1 VDWSDSIAW
10 IVLGLMG
17 NAAFFSRFLVQWVA
31 SERARESVI
40 PRAFWHLSIVGSLLL
55 LAYAIHKRDPI
66 FILAYLPNA
75 FVYIRNL
82 VLIRRKE
89 TGGAEASVLQRNAP
103 ADPG

>member
-1 VDWSDSIAW
+1 MDWSDSIAW

-17 NAAFFSRFLVQWVA
+17 NAAFFSRFLVQWLA
-31 SERARESVI
+31 SERARESII
-40 PRAFWHLSIVGSLLL
+40 PLSFWHLSIVGSLLL
-55 LAYAIHKRDPI
+55 LAYAVHKRDPI

-89 TGGAEASVLQRNAP
+89 AGDAEASVLRRNAP
-103 ADPG
+103 VDSG

>member
-1 VDWSDSIAW
+1 MDWSDSIAW

-40 PRAFWHLSIVGSLLL
+40 PRAFWHLSILGSLLL

-82 VLIRRKE
+82 ILIRRKE
-89 TGGAEASVLQRNAP
+89 TGHAQATLLPRDAP
-103 ADPG
+103 VDSG

>member
-1 VDWSDSIAW
+1 MDWSDSIAW

-17 NAAFFSRFLVQWVA
+17 NAAFFSRFLVQWLA

-55 LAYAIHKRDPI
+55 LTYAIHRRDPI

-82 VLIRRKE
+82 ILIRRKE
-89 TGGAEASVLQRNAP
+89 AGDAEASLLHRDAP
-103 ADPG
+103 VDPG

>member
-17 NAAFFSRFLVQWVA
+17 NAAFFSRFLVQWLV
-31 SERARESVI
+31 SERAGASVI

-55 LAYAIHKRDPI
+55 LTYAIHKRDPM

-82 VLIRRKE
+82 ILIRRKE
-89 TGGAEASVLQRNAP
+89 AGDTEASLLHRDAP
-103 ADPG
+103 VDPG

>member
-1 VDWSDSIAW
+1 MDWSDSIAW
-10 IVLGLMG
+10 LVLGLTG

-31 SERARESVI
+31 SERARESII
-40 PRAFWHLSIVGSLLL
+40 PRSFWHLSIVGSLLL
-55 LAYAIHKRDPI
+55 LTYAFHKRDPI

-89 TGGAEASVLQRNAP
+89 ADDPDASVLHRDSP
-103 ADPG
+103 VDPG

>member
-17 NAAFFSRFLVQWVA
+17 NAAFFSRFLVQWLA

-55 LAYAIHKRDPI
+55 LTYAIHRRDPI

-82 VLIRRKE
+82 ILIRRKE
-89 TGGAEASVLQRNAP
+89 AGDAEAALLHRDAP
-103 ADPG
+103 VDPG

>member
-1 VDWSDSIAW
+1 VDWSDSITW

-17 NAAFFSRFLVQWVA
+17 NAAFFSRFLVQWLA
-31 SERARESVI
+31 SERARESII
-40 PRAFWHLSIVGSLLL
+40 PRSFWYLSILGSLLL

-89 TGGAEASVLQRNAP
+89 AGDARASLLRGDAP
-103 ADPG
+103 VDSR

>member
-1 VDWSDSIAW
+1 MDWSDSIAW

-17 NAAFFSRFLVQWVA
+17 NAAFFSRFLVQWLA
-31 SERARESVI
+31 SERARQSVI

-55 LAYAIHKRDPI
+55 LTYAIHRRDPI

-82 VLIRRKE
+82 ILIRRKE
-89 TGGAEASVLQRNAP
+89 AGDAEASLLHRDAP
-103 ADPG
+103 VDPG